1 MPTSDLIHL
10 KPGFSWERLSMVARY
25 YYPALKAQII
35 LYPLVAIGLAV
46 IQYALSRHEVGVLFS
61 GMLSTVLNFMI
72 YLAPCIF
79 VRRGDR
85 FIETLLPATG
95 VEKSLFI
102 ISYCLIFIPLVTLG
116 LDAAVP
122 QLLSTVWPIPDDA
135 AAFATELNRAKAVM
149 GGGAWVQ
156 LAQEYI
162 PLSTC
167 MFCVMALK
175 HNRMTMSI
183 VWTIVSLVSL
193 TVAGGILGIVVAV
206 SEGFREGMID
216 GMAGPAPANIDGDA
230 LAMHIISQLKGYLY
244 ILSGISVAYTMLM
257 TWLTY
262 RKISG
267 IQL

>member
-1 MPTSDLIHL
+1 
-10 KPGFSWERLSMVARY
+10 
-25 YYPALKAQII
+25 
-35 LYPLVAIGLAV
+35 
-46 IQYALSRHEVGVLFS
+46 
-61 GMLSTVLNFMI
+61 
-72 YLAPCIF
+72 
-79 VRRGDR
+79 
-85 FIETLLPATG
+85 
-95 VEKSLFI
+95 
-102 ISYCLIFIPLVTLG
+102 
-116 LDAAVP
+116 
-122 QLLSTVWPIPDDA
+122 
-135 AAFATELNRAKAVM
+135 
-149 GGGAWVQ
+149 
-156 LAQEYI
+156 
-162 PLSTC
+162 

-216 GMAGPAPANIDGDA
+216 GMAGTAPANIDGDA

>member
-46 IQYALSRHEVGVLFS
+46 IQYALSRHEVGVLFG

-95 VEKSLFI
+95 AEKSLFI

-116 LDAAVP
+116 MNAAVP
-122 QLLSTVWPIPDDA
+122 QLLSTVWPIPDDV
-135 AAFATELNRAKAVM
+135 AAFATELNQAKAVM
-149 GGGAWVQ
+149 GGSLWAQ
-156 LAQEYI
+156 IAQEYI

-183 VWTIVSLVSL
+183 VWTIVSLVAIS
-193 TVAGGILGIVVAV
+193 VAGAVLGIVIAL
-206 SEGFREGMID
+206 SEGFRQGVAD
-216 GMAGPAPANIDGDA
+216 GMAAASPMDGEA
-230 LAMHIISQLKGYLY
+230 LAMAILSKLKGYLY
-244 ILSGISVAYTMLM
+244 TISGIAAAYTMLM